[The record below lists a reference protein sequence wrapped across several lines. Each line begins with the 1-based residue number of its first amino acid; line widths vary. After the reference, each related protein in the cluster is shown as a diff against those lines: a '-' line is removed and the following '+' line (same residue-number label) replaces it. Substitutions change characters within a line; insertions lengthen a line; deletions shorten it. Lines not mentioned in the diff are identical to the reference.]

1 MNKILMFW
9 TKVLRLT
16 PTKDS
21 SPKRQ
26 SFIHF
31 SKVYI
36 IYKSIY
42 NCFCRNTNAAS
53 HLLLLA

>member
-1 MNKILMFW
+1 MNKRLTFR
-9 TKVLRLT
+9 TKVLRRSDIDLKLPSLTLT
-16 PTKDS
+16 PMKDF

-31 SKVYI
+31 STVSI

-42 NCFCRNTNAAS
+42 NS
-53 HLLLLA
+53 VK